1 MAEQLQPDAGAVRS
15 FEPHQEAYLLGRIAA
30 GDREAFAQLFD
41 QHAPTVLGLLT
52 RLLRDRGRAEEVLQ
66 ETFLQVWQQAGRYR
80 SALASPRSWI
90 LMMARSRALDGI
102 RARQSRERR
111 EETVERWQGVRVEA
125 PVGTRELEEAEHRER
140 VAAALEVLPAE
151 QRQCIE
157 LAFYDGLTH
166 SEIAQRLAAPLGT
179 VKSRILLGMNKLRH
193 ALGSYSS

>member
-1 MAEQLQPDAGAVRS
+1 
-15 FEPHQEAYLLGRIAA
+15 
-30 GDREAFAQLFD
+30 
-41 QHAPTVLGLLT
+41 
-52 RLLRDRGRAEEVLQ
+52 
-66 ETFLQVWQQAGRYR
+66 
-80 SALASPRSWI
+80 
-90 LMMARSRALDGI
+90 MMARSRALDGI

-111 EETVERWQGVRVEA
+111 EETVERREGVRVEA
-125 PVGTRELEEAEHRER
+125 PVGTRELEEAEHRQR